1 MLETFIYFLGDIIT
15 QVVSKAPKIE
25 NKDDEIRFEFN
36 KVLRIVMLLCA
47 IPPVI
52 GLSISIVW
60 AIIDNEIIVIFLIL
74 AFGFWLTACIYGYLV
89 QKNKKIV
96 LKQNIFYVTN
106 FLGRIKEYRFD
117 DIIKAKYLYGDGVVL
132 YTWSNQKFKVDE
144 QMSNYRLLVGKLLE
158 KEIKIINWRGDAVK

>member
-1 MLETFIYFLGDIIT
+1 M
-15 QVVSKAPKIE
+15 
-25 NKDDEIRFEFN
+25 
-36 KVLRIVMLLCA
+36 A
-47 IPPVI
+47 I
-52 GLSISIVW
+52 L
-60 AIIDNEIIVIFLIL
+60 FK
-74 AFGFWLTACIYGYLV
+74 
-89 QKNKKIV
+89 KNKKIV